1 MLSSVMTSTLMPPQ
15 NLNVGGYQ
23 VENVSVSEPYL
34 KDQQDVP
41 TTSTSTVPLL
51 PTSININDL
60 FQKLVATGIVT
71 SIQENPSMP
80 NILVPP
86 PTHQQHPLPQ
96 PRPLQERNKKE
107 SLSFKPVN
115 FSKPESLKA

>member
-1 MLSSVMTSTLMPPQ
+1 MLPSVMSELMPTQ
-15 NLNVGGYQ
+15 NVNAGSYQ
-23 VENVSVSEPYL
+23 VENVSVSETYL

-51 PTSININDL
+51 PTSVNINDL

-71 SIQENPSMP
+71 TIQENPSMP

-86 PTHQQHPLPQ
+86 PIRQQQSPPQ

-107 SLSFKPVN
+107 PLSLKPVN
-115 FSKPESLKA
+115 FGKAESLKM